1 MAIAVVLILLVVGS
15 LIFHVASPW
24 YLTPLASNWSMIDT
38 TIDITLIVTG
48 IVFIAVN
55 LFMAYCI
62 IRFRHKPGRKAHYDP
77 ENANLET
84 WLTVLTSIGV
94 AAMLAPGLLVWG
106 QIITVPNDA
115 MEVEVV
121 GQQWHWSFRF
131 PGDDAVLG
139 NVDIRHISE
148 ANSFGMDPEDPNGQD
163 DILIEGDD
171 LHLPLDGPVKMLLR
185 SIDVL
190 HDFYVPQFRAKM
202 DMVPGMVTFFWLT
215 PIRTG
220 TFDVLCAELCGTQ
233 HYAMRGTVVVE
244 EESDFNAWLAEF
256 PTFEKSMADAG
267 KPLGGGAKL
276 AQNVESA
283 DSTKSGSVQ

>member
-1 MAIAVVLILLVVGS
+1 MKPAIVVG
-15 LIFHVASPW
+15 LVGVGTVVFHIWSPW
-24 YLTPLASNWSMIDT
+24 WWTEIASNWGFIDT
-38 TIDITLIVTG
+38 TIIITFWITG
-48 IVFIAVN
+48 VVFIAIIM
-55 LFMAYCI
+55 FTAYCMYK
-62 IRFRHKPGRKAHYDP
+62 FRYREDRRAAYEP
-77 ENANLET
+77 ENKKLEI

-94 AAMLAPGLLVWG
+94 AALLAPGLVEW
-106 QIITVPNDA
+106 NDFVHPPKDA
-115 MEVEVV
+115 AEFEVV
-121 GQQWHWSFRF
+121 GKQWSWAYRF
-131 PGDDAVLG
+131 PGKDGKLGATHVRLITDD
-139 NVDIRHISE
+139 NT
-148 ANSFGMDPEDPNGQD
+148 FGIDPKDPNGRD
-163 DILIEGDD
+163 DVLIDEDEV
-171 LHLPLDGPVKMLLR
+171 HLPLDKPVKFLLR

-244 EESDFNAWLAEF
+244 EESDFNAWLAGF

-267 KPLGGGAKL
+267 KPLDGGAKL